1 MTQITPELL
10 LKAYAFGVFPMAKSR
25 HDQDVYWVQ
34 PKERG
39 IIPLVDFHIPK
50 SLRKALRRSAFT
62 VRIDTAFDEVIS
74 GCAESSSD
82 REDTWINQKIV
93 ELFSDLFEAGLAHS
107 VEVWDDDEL
116 VGGLY
121 GLTMGAVFFG
131 ESMFTRRDNASKIA
145 LCYLVALMK
154 TGGYLLL
161 DTQFITEHL
170 KQFGA
175 IEISHEDYMQQL
187 GAALKK
193 MARFG
198 PIPDQSEIE
207 RLLFSQSKTHTS

>member
-10 LKAYAFGVFPMAKSR
+10 LKAYAFGVFPMAMSR

-50 SLRKALRRSAFT
+50 SLRKALRHSAFT

-121 GLTMGAVFFG
+121 GLAMGAVFFG

>member
-1 MTQITPELL
+1 
-10 LKAYAFGVFPMAKSR
+10 MAKSR

-62 VRIDTAFDEVIS
+62 VRIDTAFEEVIS

-121 GLTMGAVFFG
+121 GLAMGAVFFG

-175 IEISHEDYMQQL
+175 IEISHDDYMQQL
-187 GAALKK
+187 DAA
-193 MARFG
+193 
-198 PIPDQSEIE
+198 
-207 RLLFSQSKTHTS
+207 

>member
-25 HDQDVYWVQ
+25 HDKDVYWVQ

-39 IIPLVDFHIPK
+39 IIPLDEFHIPR
-50 SLRKALRRSAFT
+50 SLRKALRRTAFT
-62 VRIDTAFDEVIS
+62 VKIDTAFDCVIS

-82 REDTWINQKIV
+82 REDTWINHKIV

-107 VEVWDDDEL
+107 VEVWEGEEL

-121 GLTMGAVFFG
+121 GLAMGAAFFG

-154 TGGYLLL
+154 SGGYHLL

-170 KQFGA
+170 MQFGA
-175 IEISHEDYMQQL
+175 VEIAHDEYMQQL
-187 GAALKK
+187 SDALTRLG
-193 MARFG
+193 RFG
-198 PIPDQSEIE
+198 PIPDQSEVE
-207 RLLFSQSKTHTS
+207 RLLFSQSRTHTS

>member
-1 MTQITPELL
+1 
-10 LKAYAFGVFPMAKSR
+10 MAKSR

-62 VRIDTAFDEVIS
+62 VRIDTAFEEVIS

-93 ELFSDLFEAGLAHS
+93 ELFYDLFEAGLAHS

-121 GLTMGAVFFG
+121 GLAMGAVFFG

-175 IEISHEDYMQQL
+175 IEISHDDYMQQL
-187 GAALKK
+187 DAALKK